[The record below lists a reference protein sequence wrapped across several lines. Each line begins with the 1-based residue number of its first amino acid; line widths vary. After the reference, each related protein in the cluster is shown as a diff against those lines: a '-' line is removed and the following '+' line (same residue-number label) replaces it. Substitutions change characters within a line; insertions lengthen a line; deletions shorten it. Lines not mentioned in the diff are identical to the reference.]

1 MDRLKDKVVFI
12 TGAGSGLGRASARL
26 FAAEGAKVVIFDVN
40 GNRAEQTQA
49 LVRDAGGEALAIEG
63 SVAREADVEAAVA
76 RAVGHFGGLDVMFA
90 NAGVISRGGVP
101 GVLGGERIE
110 VEDYPIDDWNA
121 VLAVNLT
128 GVFICCKHAIKPM
141 RQRGGGAI
149 VVTSSSASLLAYP
162 GITPYT
168 ATKAGVNGMVRN
180 LAFDLGRYAIRVNA
194 LAPTHGMS
202 PNFLLPP
209 DAEVVGRSY
218 EENAGDWDPAGGSI
232 PPLRLSRPPSLLDN
246 ARVALFLAS
255 DDSAYVSGVVLP
267 ATDGGTLARV
277 GIQFA
282 EDVPREMSGW
292 TPDPASAPALDSEGR
307 P

>member
-1 MDRLKDKVVFI
+1 VQRLQDKIVFI
-12 TGAGSGLGRASARL
+12 TGAGSGLGRASAQL
-26 FAAEGAKVVIFDVN
+26 FSAEGAKVVIFDIN
-40 GNRAEQTQA
+40 GKRASDTET
-49 LVRDAGGEALAIEG
+49 LVRDAGGDALAIEG
-63 SVAREADVEAAVA
+63 DVSVEQDVERAVAATVAR
-76 RAVGHFGGLDVMFA
+76 FGGLDVMFA

-101 GVLGGERIE
+101 GVLGGERTE

-141 RQRGGGAI
+141 RRRGSGAI

-162 GITPYT
+162 NITPYT
-168 ATKAGVNGMVRN
+168 ATKAGANGLVRN
-180 LAFDLGRYAIRVNA
+180 LAYDLGRYGIRINA

-218 EENAGDWDPAGGSI
+218 EEHRGNWDPAAAPI
-232 PPLRLSRPPSLLDN
+232 PLKLPRPPSLMDN

-255 DDSAYVSGVVLP
+255 DDSAYMSGVTIP
-267 ATDGGTLARV
+267 STDGGTLSRV
-277 GIQFA
+277 GIQFDD
-282 EDVPREMSGW
+282 DVARDYSGW
-292 TPDPASAPALDSEGR
+292 TSTE
-307 P
+307 